1 MNDEFLHQ
9 IRVEPPPDFIK
20 RLKSRLDLQ
29 PPPSPARPHSKLG
42 RILLGL
48 LLTGSVFALTLFLL
62 NRGSSNDSVDA
73 EIQPRQEAVVTTNK
87 TTATAKPESSVVN
100 NKVEVAKKETPPNFT
115 IITPKSLQP
124 YMSYLT
130 DTYFKPNGNVI
141 KVVITESPIETFT
154 QWCRSV
160 APGKS
165 DQGGPVMA
173 LVTRQMA
180 VSDSD
185 ICRRNA
191 GGVGETAVGYQA
203 LVQARSKLY
212 GTFNLTPTELFLAL
226 AAEVPDPA
234 RPGQLIPNPNPAW
247 SDVNGALEREPIEIF
262 GPDRSSMPGLA
273 LREILLES
281 GCRSIP
287 ALANVKK
294 CPDLRSDSAYTEVT
308 NPYDIA
314 QQLQTKPNAVGI
326 LPFGA
331 TQYAASVDVG
341 PIGGVMPS
349 MKTISTGTYPG
360 ARALYIYMNAFSGGK
375 PTLDYLSAA
384 LPADPYNLQ
393 RLAIIPPERSQQ

>member
-9 IRVEPPPDFIK
+9 IRVEPPPDFIR

-29 PPPSPARPHSKLG
+29 PPPTPAKKSSTLG
-42 RILLGL
+42 RLIMGL
-48 LLTGSVFALTLFLL
+48 LLCGAVFAVTLLIL
-62 NRGSSNDSVDA
+62 NGGTPDAPVNTKATPQPESVG
-73 EIQPRQEAVVTTNK
+73 TTSK
-87 TTATAKPESSVVN
+87 TTASAAHS
-100 NKVEVAKKETPPNFT
+100 EVANNSKAKAVKKEPPPNFT
-115 IITPKSLQP
+115 TMTSKSLQP

-130 DTYFKPNGNVI
+130 DTYFKPKGKVI
-141 KVVITESPIETFT
+141 KVVVTESPIETFA
-154 QWCRSV
+154 QWCRSL
-160 APGKS
+160 APGKA
-165 DQGGPVMA
+165 DQAGPIMA

-185 ICRRNA
+185 ICARNA
-191 GGVGETAVGYQA
+191 GGVGATSVGYQA
-203 LVQARSKLY
+203 LVVARSKLY
-212 GTFNLTPTELFLAL
+212 GTFNLTPAELFLAL

-234 RPGQLIPNPNPAW
+234 RPDKLIPNPNTMW
-247 SDVNGALEREPIEIF
+247 SDVNGALEREPIEIL

-287 ALANVKK
+287 ALANVKE

-326 LPFGA
+326 IPFGA
-331 TQYAASVDVG
+331 NQYAASVEIG

-393 RLAIIPPERSQQ
+393 HLAIIPPERSQQ

>member
-9 IRVEPPPDFIK
+9 IRVEPPPDFVK
-20 RLKSRLDLQ
+20 RLKARLDLQ
-29 PPPSPARPHSKLG
+29 PPPTTARKHSTLV
-42 RILLGL
+42 RLVMGL
-48 LLTGSVFALTLFLL
+48 LVSGGVFAITLFIL
-62 NRGSSNDSVDA
+62 NRGTPDASVNT
-73 EIQPRQEAVVTTNK
+73 EVRPQQEPVVTTNETK
-87 TTATAKPESSVVN
+87 ASSKRAPLANDTKAKAV
-100 NKVEVAKKETPPNFT
+100 KKEIPPNFT
-115 IITPKSLQP
+115 AMTSKSLQP
-124 YMSYLT
+124 YLSYLT
-130 DTYFKPNGNVI
+130 DTYFKPKGKVI
-141 KVVITESPIETFT
+141 KMVTTESPIETFA
-154 QWCRSV
+154 QWCRSL

-165 DQGGPVMA
+165 DQAGVIIA
-173 LVTRQMA
+173 LVTRQMP

-185 ICRRNA
+185 ICTRNA
-191 GGVGETAVGYQA
+191 GGVGATSVGYQA

-234 RPGQLIPNPNPAW
+234 RPGQLIPNPNTMW
-247 SDVNGALEREPIEIF
+247 SDVNGALEREPIEIL
-262 GPDRSSMPGLA
+262 GPDRSSMAGLA
-273 LREILLES
+273 LREILLEN

-287 ALANVKK
+287 ALADVKE

-314 QQLQTKPNAVGI
+314 QQLQTRPNAVGI
-326 LPFGA
+326 VPFGA
-331 TQYAASVDVG
+331 TQYAASVEVG
-341 PIGGVMPS
+341 PIAGVIPS